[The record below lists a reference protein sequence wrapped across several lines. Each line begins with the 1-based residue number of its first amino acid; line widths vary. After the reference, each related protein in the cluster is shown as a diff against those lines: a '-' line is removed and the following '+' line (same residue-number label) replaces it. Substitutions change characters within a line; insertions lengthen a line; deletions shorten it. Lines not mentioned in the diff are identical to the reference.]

1 MTYQLTLGPSILRLA
16 DHAFIP
22 PDPANSDYQAYLAWC
37 EEGNTPLPAPD
48 PIIGDIT
55 DLPEAKKV
63 ASEYVRSKAYT
74 LLQPTDWVVVRE
86 MESGVPAPADITA
99 YRTAVRAAA
108 DEKVSTIEGK
118 QKIETLTAYLGSDEF
133 TAWPD
138 APSVSP

>member
-1 MTYQLTLGPSILRLA
+1 MTYKLTSGDTIHRLT
-16 DHAFIP
+16 DNAFIP
-22 PDPANSDYQAYLAWC
+22 PDPSNSDYQAYLAWR

-63 ASEYVRSKAYT
+63 ASEYVRSKAYS

-99 YRTAVRAAA
+99 YRAAVRTASA
-108 DEKVSTIEGK
+108 DKVTTIESAGDLDD
-118 QKIETLTAYLGSDEF
+118 LTAYLRSDEF
-133 TAWPD
+133 AAWPE
-138 APSVSP
+138 PPTT

>member
-1 MTYQLTLGPSILRLA
+1 MYQLTSFDCIRRLEDQA
-16 DHAFIP
+16 TIP
-22 PDPANSDYQAYLAWC
+22 QDPNNSDYQAYLAWC
-37 EEGNTPLPAPD
+37 AEGNTPLPAPD

-86 MESGVPAPADITA
+86 MESGVSAPAEITA

-108 DEKVSTIEGK
+108 DEKVGTIEGK
-118 QKIETLTAYLGSDEF
+118 QKLSTLADYLRSDEF
-133 TAWPD
+133 AAWPD
-138 APSVSP
+138 VPSA

>member
-1 MTYQLTLGPSILRLA
+1 MTYRLTRSSMILRLS
-16 DHAFIP
+16 DELWIS
-22 PDPANSDYQAYLAWC
+22 PDPANRDYQEYLAWLA
-37 EEGNTPLPAPD
+37 EGNEPLPAPD

-99 YRTAVRAAA
+99 YRSAVRAAA